1 MLFYNEILKCCPF
14 DGGRSGCVKSKSII
28 HFGSDEWAEM
38 ASAYHSIISIVKL
51 NGCSAWEYLEIL

>member
-1 MLFYNEILKCCPF
+1 MLKSCPF